1 MAANV
6 RFTYELSGAVKE
18 IFVIEKESQNISEG
32 LVMFWQEKGE
42 CMIKNIIF
50 DIGNV
55 LASFRPKEVL
65 EEMGLD
71 EKEVNA
77 ILDATVRGPYW
88 VELDRGVMGEAEVI
102 EAMRSHVPQCYLADF
117 ERFFAEETGKLV
129 RSLPYA
135 EDWLKGLKERGYH
148 VYLLSNYPVGL
159 FEIHSPHFTFLPY
172 TDGRV
177 VSGYV
182 KCVKPDE
189 RIYSCLLEK
198 YSLSPQECVFLD
210 DLAENVEGA
219 KKLGIHGIHFQ
230 GYEDASAKLERMLAE
245 TE

>member
-1 MAANV
+1 
-6 RFTYELSGAVKE
+6 
-18 IFVIEKESQNISEG
+18 
-32 LVMFWQEKGE
+32 
-42 CMIKNIIF
+42 MIKNVVF

-65 EEMGLD
+65 EEMGL
-71 EKEVNA
+71 EEQEVNA

-88 VELDRGVMGEAEVI
+88 VELDRGVMEETEVVA
-102 EAMRSHVPQCYLADF
+102 AMRNLVPQEYLGDF
-117 ERFFAEETGKLV
+117 DHFFAGETGKLV

-135 EDWLKGLKERGYH
+135 ADWLKSLKERGYH

-159 FEIHSPHFTFLPY
+159 FELHSPFFTFLPY

-189 RIYSCLLEK
+189 RIYRCLLDK
-198 YSLSPQECVFLD
+198 YGLNPEECIFLD
-210 DLAENVEGA
+210 DLEENIEGA
-219 KKLGIHGIHFQ
+219 RRLGIHGIHFT
-230 GYEDASAKLERMLAE
+230 GYENASAKLEELLRGSLN
-245 TE
+245 

>member
-32 LVMFWQEKGE
+32 LVMFWQEKGVY
-42 CMIKNIIF
+42 MIKNIIF

-71 EKEVNA
+71 EKKVNA
-77 ILDATVRGPYW
+77 ILAATVRGPYW

-102 EAMRSHVPQCYLADF
+102 EAMRSRVPQRYLADF

-129 RSLPYA
+129 QSLPYA

-189 RIYSCLLEK
+189 RIYRCLLEK

-219 KKLGIHGIHFQ
+219 KKLGIHGICFL